1 MRLIYTVPAD
11 DLTDDVLI
19 PAMSAASSL
28 QCMAGFFGS
37 AAFRYIASGKM
48 TFINDTD
55 SILQL
60 LISPALRE
68 PDGDTMRDPDHKDD
82 GPSR

>member
-1 MRLIYTVPAD
+1 MRPLCAD

-28 QCMAGFFGS
+28 QCMVGFFGS
-37 AAFRYIASGKM
+37 AAFRYIAPGKV

-68 PDGDTMRDPDHKDD
+68 SDRDAMRDPDHQND
-82 GPSR
+82 GPNR